1 MINGCF
7 LRQIYHHTID
17 KFDSHVLQKVISTP
31 LIDEN
36 ENPNF

>member
-7 LRQIYHHTID
+7 LRQIYHQTID
-17 KFDSHVLQKVISTP
+17 KFDFHVLQKVISTP